1 MSTSRQTPVSTTGAR
16 SESDVRRIIR
26 DLVLELAPHDDTVSA
41 EDPHLVD
48 DLAYHS
54 LAVLELAF
62 TIEDE
67 FDLEPI
73 DQETAQHIQTVRAV
87 EDYVIDKLRARNA
100 IQPATD
106 SSGAGN

>member
-1 MSTSRQTPVSTTGAR
+1 MSTSSETPVSATSSR

-26 DLVLELAPHDDTVSA
+26 GLVLELAPHEGAVTA
-41 EDPHLVD
+41 EDPRLVE

-87 EDYVIDKLRARNA
+87 EDYVIAKLRARNA
-100 IQPATD
+100 LHPATD
-106 SSGAGN
+106 SAGAES